1 MCFLTLRAGTGDSAD
16 WMVNRMLKRVIVGAL
31 LILLFISVLALGGW
45 YQCVVVSLAALLSV
59 YELYH
64 AFRQSGRAIFVIPAY
79 LFAASFF
86 LTFRIFGIEAVF
98 LTWLA
103 CVLGVCAE
111 RVLNPKRSTQDALL
125 GLAILVYPVVLY
137 AVLMLIA
144 ESRNFAHSRI
154 GLLCAFAMPLMG
166 DTFAYF
172 IGVSFGRRKLC
183 PELSPNKTVI
193 GAIGGLLG
201 GLFGG
206 IFVYFLQQIYSAGI
220 PLWSLAAL
228 GLVCGAVGQIGDL
241 FASAIKRYT
250 GVKDYGYIFPGHGGM
265 TDRLDSVLFCAP
277 FVYSVF
283 TLWPH

>member
-1 MCFLTLRAGTGDSAD
+1 
-16 WMVNRMLKRVIVGAL
+16 MVNKMLKRVIVGAL
-31 LILLFISVLALGGW
+31 LVLLFISVLALGGW
-45 YQCVVVSLAALLSV
+45 YQCVVVSLAAMLSV

-64 AFRQSGRAIFVIPAY
+64 ALQHSGREIFAIPAY
-79 LFAASFF
+79 LFAALFF
-86 LTFRIFGIEAVF
+86 IIFRIFGIEAVF
-98 LTWLA
+98 IAWLL

-111 RVLNPKRSTQDALL
+111 RVLNPKRGTQDALL
-125 GLAILVYPVVLY
+125 GLSVLVYPAVLY

-144 ESRNFAHSRI
+144 ENRNFAYSRI
-154 GLLCAFAMPLMG
+154 GLLCALAMPLMG

-172 IGVSFGRRKLC
+172 IGVSFGKRKLC

-201 GLFGG
+201 GLLGG
-206 IFVYFLQQIYSAGI
+206 ALVYFLQHIYRAGI
-220 PLWSLAAL
+220 PLWPLAAL

-241 FASAIKRYT
+241 FASAIKRYA

-265 TDRLDSVLFCAP
+265 TDRLDSVLFCSP
-277 FVYSVF
+277 FVYAMF